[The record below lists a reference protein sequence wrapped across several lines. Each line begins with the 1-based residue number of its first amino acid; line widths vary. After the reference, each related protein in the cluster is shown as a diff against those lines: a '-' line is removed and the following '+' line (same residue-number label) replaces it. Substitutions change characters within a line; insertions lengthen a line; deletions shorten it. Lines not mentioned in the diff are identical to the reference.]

1 MSRRPGDTRDLAHE
15 KRVRARRARR
25 LAESLS
31 QLDDRAR
38 LHQYADELDREADEL
53 DREAADLE
61 QETEQPAALP
71 PVTQEQQQVQ
81 QQQAREPTT
90 DPDKPKG

>member
-1 MSRRPGDTRDLAHE
+1 MSQRPVDTRELAHE
-15 KRVRARRARR
+15 KRLRAQRARR
-25 LAESLS
+25 LAESQS

-38 LHQYADELDREADEL
+38 LHQYADEV

-61 QETEQPAALP
+61 QETEHPMASP

-81 QQQAREPTT
+81 QQQATEPANH
-90 DPDKPKG
+90 PEKPKG